1 LPFKL
6 KQCTLHSWSITIFTL
21 VLILKNVTAYPK
33 SLIKT
38 ILEGSFPSVT
48 IKGEI
53 SNFRPS
59 STGHYY
65 FSLKDQESIISI
77 VMFKSSLSR
86 LEFLPQD
93 GMLVRARGSISVY
106 AKRGSYQLICEE
118 LIKAGEGNIFIML
131 EERKRRLAE
140 QGLFAQENK
149 KPLPLLPSHIVIIT
163 SPTGAALK
171 DILRVLRR
179 RHSGI
184 NLTILPTPVQGDEAA
199 SVIASRIRTANTYQ
213 LGDVIIV
220 GRGGGSLEDLLP
232 FSDEEVVRTIA
243 ASELPIISA
252 VGHEIDTVLS
262 DLAADVRAPTP
273 SAAAEL
279 VSASRDQIHMQ
290 VREIK
295 DMLLQYI
302 KQQAERIR
310 LTLSHFSI
318 ENQER
323 YFRTFIQPLYF
334 RLDDAKEQLLYAM
347 RDYTNTYHHKLEL
360 LAHQLKAHSPI
371 AVLSRGYAVVTDKHS
386 KKIIKSYQDTQ
397 HGKELSI
404 RLHKGSIDAEVKE
417 THNHG

>member
-1 LPFKL
+1 MYAPYMEQNDLPIGNDFK
-6 KQCTLHSWSITIFTL
+6 KCYSVSEIT
-21 VLILKNVTAYPK
+21 

-48 IKGEI
+48 IEGEI

-65 FSLKDQESIISI
+65 FSLKDQESIISV
-77 VMFKSSLSR
+77 VMFKGSLSK
-86 LEFLPQD
+86 LNFLPQD
-93 GMLVRARGSISVY
+93 GMLVRAGGSISVY

-118 LIKAGEGNIFIML
+118 LIKAGAGNIFLML

-149 KPLPLLPSHIVIIT
+149 KPLPLIPANVVIIT
-163 SPTGAALK
+163 SPTGAALR

-199 SVIASRIRTANTYQ
+199 AIISSRIRTANKYQ

-232 FSDEEVVRTIA
+232 FSDEEVVRAIA

-252 VGHEIDTVLS
+252 VGHEIDSALS

-279 VSASRDQIHMQ
+279 VSASRDQILMR
-290 VREIK
+290 VREIE
-295 DMLLQYI
+295 DILLQNI
-302 KQQAERIR
+302 KQQLERIR
-310 LTLSHFSI
+310 LMLSHFSI
-318 ENQER
+318 DSQER

-347 RDYTNTYHHKLEL
+347 REYTNTYQHRLEL
-360 LAHQLKAHSPI
+360 LTQQLHAHSPL

-386 KKIIKSYQDTQ
+386 KKIIRSYQDTQ
-397 HGKELSI
+397 QGRELSI